1 MSATTEA
8 AAAAGRP
15 RRRAPRSGATLS
27 MVILLVVFALSVAV
41 NPAFLSWGTI
51 RLQLV
56 QASLIGIVAI
66 GETLAILLGQ
76 IDLSIPWT
84 MTLSGIV
91 ASNLY
96 AAHPSA
102 WVPVAVVLAIGA
114 AVGAVNA
121 FGIWVMR
128 IHSLIWTLS
137 VNLILQGIT
146 LIYTNAAASAP
157 HVPPLAHA
165 LALDD
170 VAGLPVA
177 ALAWLACALAAIL
190 ALAATPFGRRVY
202 AVGSNELAAL
212 MSGVPVGRTY
222 LAVYVASGLGAALAG
237 LMLSGYASQ
246 AYLGMGDGYLLPP
259 VAAVVIG
266 GTRLS
271 GGKGGYVGTIA
282 GSLSV
287 ILLQAMLVS
296 LDVPEGL
303 RQVIFGTILLCLV
316 FLFARRPQ

>member
-1 MSATTEA
+1 MSGTSGPVEAT
-8 AAAAGRP
+8 GVR
-15 RRRAPRSGATLS
+15 RRRAPPSGAVLS
-27 MVILLVVFALSVAV
+27 LVILLVVFALSVAV
-41 NPAFLSWGTI
+41 NPAFLSWETI

-84 MTLSGIV
+84 MTLSGII

-102 WVPVAVVLAIGA
+102 WVPVCVVLVVGAI
-114 AVGAVNA
+114 VGAVNA
-121 FGIWVMR
+121 FGIWTLR

-165 LALDD
+165 LALDN

-177 ALAWLACALAAIL
+177 ALAWLACALTAIV
-190 ALAATPFGRRVY
+190 ALTATSFGRRVY

-212 MSGVPVGRTY
+212 MSGIPVRTTY
-222 LAVYVASGLGAALAG
+222 LMVYVVSGLGAALAG

-271 GGKGGYVGTIA
+271 GGHGGYAGTIA

-296 LDVPEGL
+296 LNVPEGL
-303 RQVIFGTILLCLV
+303 RQIIFGAILLCLV
-316 FLFARRPQ
+316 SLFARRAR